1 MYTMSNEYDKILR
14 DNFKELKTN
23 LLRQLVTAKIVI
35 ARSLVPK
42 MQQTVIERETD
53 TVAEI
58 ETVEGKRFIVH
69 IEWQSSNDPRMA
81 SRMAMYDLMLNQTYG
96 MEVMGAVL
104 YLGNDPLRM
113 NREHSFFDFR
123 YQCKM
128 IDVRQL
134 DPEIFLASD
143 NAGEIIF
150 AILTGEGGLEQKEV
164 TIRKI
169 FAKLQLLY
177 ADDRAMLLVKIKQ
190 LEMLSLLRGKF
201 IQQKILEEERNMAV
215 TIDIREDLRYQQ
227 GLGEGIE
234 KGIKKSKC

>member
-1 MYTMSNEYDKILR
+1 MTKVTIFTYAQYNDTRRLRSMYTMSNEYDKILR

-23 LLRQLVTAKIVI
+23 LLSQLVTAKIVI
-35 ARSLVPK
+35 ARSLVPN

-113 NREHSFFDFR
+113 NREHSFLDFR
-123 YQCKM
+123 RSRFRTRRRSCIGRKRSSASS
-128 IDVRQL
+128 RQFASTTSSSTIGRARPSSRSSCFRPRTTSGRRSTFACWSRIL
-134 DPEIFLASD
+134 LAVPAS
-143 NAGEIIF
+143 
-150 AILTGEGGLEQKEV
+150 GLS
-164 TIRKI
+164 ISR
-169 FAKLQLLY
+169 A
-177 ADDRAMLLVKIKQ
+177 ADLMDSPASRA
-190 LEMLSLLRGKF
+190 
-201 IQQKILEEERNMAV
+201 A
-215 TIDIREDLRYQQ
+215 
-227 GLGEGIE
+227 
-234 KGIKKSKC
+234 

>member
-1 MYTMSNEYDKILR
+1 
-14 DNFKELKTN
+14 
-23 LLRQLVTAKIVI
+23 
-35 ARSLVPK
+35 
-42 MQQTVIERETD
+42 
-53 TVAEI
+53 
-58 ETVEGKRFIVH
+58 
-69 IEWQSSNDPRMA
+69 MA

-96 MEVMGAVL
+96 MEVMGVVL

-113 NREHSFFDFR
+113 NSEHSFFDFR

-134 DPEIFLASD
+134 DPEVFLASD

-150 AILTGEGGLEQKEV
+150 AILTGEDGLKQKEV

-234 KGIKKSKC
+234 KGIERGIEIGAERILFATAEKMLINGMDISLVQSVTGLPKGKLEEIAKKLADSHPG

>member
-1 MYTMSNEYDKILR
+1 VLGVRFRVLEERMRVFMKEPVASRWKLSLALALLLISGTALGQSTRKFYR
-14 DNFKELKTN
+14 DDPIMVEPETQDASKVANFKIDL
-23 LLRQLVTAKIVI
+23 
-35 ARSLVPK
+35 
-42 MQQTVIERETD
+42 
-53 TVAEI
+53 
-58 ETVEGKRFIVH
+58 F
-69 IEWQSSNDPRMA
+69 
-81 SRMAMYDLMLNQTYG
+81 YDLMLNQAYG

-113 NREHSFFDFR
+113 DSEHSFFDFR

-134 DPEIFLASD
+134 DPEVFLASD

-177 ADDRAMLLVKIKQ
+177 ADDRAMLLGKIKQ

-234 KGIKKSKC
+234 KGIEKGIL